1 MTLLHLLQAAG
12 ETARVSAPTVVE
24 AMLGKLTPEICDDRL
39 DAWSRR
45 LLKHAGITFTV
56 NGLDQIPP
64 GETFVLMSNHQSL
77 YDIPI
82 LLQALKRR
90 IRFVTKTEL
99 FKVPLWSHAM
109 RSAGMVE
116 IDRHNRDRAI
126 ESLRGARAALAQ
138 GTNIWIAPE
147 GTRSETGLLGRFKK
161 GGFHL
166 AIDAGAK
173 ILPIG
178 ISGTRHALPAR
189 GFRVTNGARVR
200 VTVSRPIDPA
210 DFASD
215 KEGLVEAV
223 RRAIAQHLPEE
234 QQAASARQ

>member
-1 MTLLHLLQAAG
+1 MTLWHLLVAAG

-24 AMLGKLTPEICDDRL
+24 AMVGKLTQETCDVRL

-45 LLKHAGITFTV
+45 LLNHAHVTFTV
-56 NGLDQIPP
+56 SGLEHIPP
-64 GETFVLMSNHQSL
+64 GETFVIMSNHQSL

-99 FKVPLWSHAM
+99 FRVPLWSHAM
-109 RSAGMVE
+109 RAAGMVE
-116 IDRHNRDRAI
+116 IDRHNRERAI
-126 ESLRGARAALAQ
+126 ESLSNARAALAQ

-147 GTRSETGLLGRFKK
+147 GPRSDSGRLGPFKK

-166 AIDAGAK
+166 AVGAGAK
-173 ILPIG
+173 ILPVT

-189 GFRVTNGARVR
+189 GRRVTNGAHVT
-200 VTVSRPIDPA
+200 VTVSAPIDPA
-210 DFASD
+210 AYAEERRS
-215 KEGLVEAV
+215 ELVEAV
-223 RRAIAQHLPEE
+223 RQAIAQHLPEE
-234 QQAASARQ
+234 QRAPAA

>member
-1 MTLLHLLQAAG
+1 MTLWHLLQAAG

-24 AMLGKLTPEICDDRL
+24 AMFGNLTPEICDERL
-39 DAWSRR
+39 EAWSGR
-45 LLKHAGITFTV
+45 LLKHARVTFTV
-56 NGLDQIPP
+56 SGLERIPP
-64 GETFVLMSNHQSL
+64 GETFVIMSNHQSL
-77 YDIPI
+77 YDIPV
-82 LLQALKRR
+82 LLQSLKRR

-99 FKVPLWSHAM
+99 FRVPLWGHAM

-126 ESLRGARAALAQ
+126 ESLKNARTALAQ

-147 GTRSETGLLGRFKK
+147 GTRSDTGRLGSFKK

-166 AIDAGAK
+166 ATDAGAK
-173 ILPIG
+173 ILPVT

-189 GFRVTNGARVR
+189 GKKVTPGARVT
-200 VTVSRPIDPA
+200 VTVSTPIDPA
-210 DFASD
+210 EFTGAGRDP
-215 KEGLVEAV
+215 LIEAV

-234 QQAASARQ
+234 RQAPAA